1 MALEKR
7 ISELTAKVGAI
18 EDTDLMVISDYNGA
32 TYDTKKVTG
41 AQIKPYKTYLVSI
54 SQSGTSAPT
63 VNYSYSELTSSVT
76 LGRRGVG
83 LYSITL
89 SASEF
94 TLDKTFV
101 HISSG
106 EGGVGVVLEA
116 YRNSATQV
124 YIGSSDSLSQAY
136 MDSLLNDCQIE
147 IKIIK

>member
-41 AQIKPYKTYLVSI
+41 TQLKPFKTYLVSI

-63 VNYSYSELTSSVT
+63 VNYEYSELTST
-76 LGRRGVG
+76 ITWAYITIGV
-83 LYSITL
+83 YEATL
-89 SASEF
+89 SVNEL
-94 TLDKTFV
+94 TNDKTFFQV
-101 HISSG
+101 SLGAGTMGFYS
-106 EGGVGVVLEA
+106 VVRTA
-116 YRNSATQV
+116 STKFRVRNYDIAGT
-124 YIGSSDSLSQAY
+124 SQNS
-136 MDSLLNDCQIE
+136 MLLDTQIE

>member
-7 ISELTAKVGAI
+7 ISELTAKVGLI

-63 VNYSYSELTSSVT
+63 VNYEYSELTSTIIWTYISI
-76 LGRRGVG
+76 GV
-83 LYSITL
+83 YEATL
-89 SASEF
+89 SVNEL
-94 TLDKTFV
+94 TNDKTFFQV
-101 HISSG
+101 SLGAGTMGFYS
-106 EGGVGVVLEA
+106 VVRTA
-116 YRNSATQV
+116 STKFRVRNYDIAGT
-124 YIGSSDSLSQAY
+124 SQNS
-136 MDSLLNDCQIE
+136 MLLDTMIE